1 MPMND
6 IYTLFNFDV
15 RTTRDDVVALMQK
28 ISNSEVFDSS
38 ELKEHLDQFKVVSKR
53 NLLERV
59 LRFHQSTKNINVK
72 IPDLVEITLS

>member
-1 MPMND
+1 MND

-72 IPDLVEITLS
+72 IPDLVEITLN